1 MLTYFWVMLGG
12 ALGSGGRF
20 WLSGMVAERFGEV
33 FPLGTLVVNIS
44 GSFAIGFIAGLTDPG
59 GSWLVRP
66 RVRQFLTLGI
76 CGGYTTFSSFSLQ
89 TFDLISEGDWLRAM
103 LYTAFS
109 VIGCLLAVW
118 LGRSL
123 ALLVFSR

>member
-103 LYTAFS
+103 LYAAFS